1 MFYEHNLNQ
10 NKFCFQ
16 PQPSSGCCCFRWWW
30 RLRRTWLDSTGFSLN
45 FSGDKHKSWIQIWQE
60 KNVIEI
66 CAVNFFL
73 QFFFAL
79 LSFKLRRKISYVK
92 WMILCYFCSVFLQEC
107 FKILVKKL
115 TKPCFSNNYHYIY
128 LEIKHNVFR
137 CSSPRR
143 IYSVHDWERHQSDA
157 HLHSYA
163 GPSSRLHVH
172 VI

>member
-1 MFYEHNLNQ
+1 MFSATAIIRLLLFPVVVKAQKNMVGLNRVQPEFQRRQAQVMDSNLTREERNW
-10 NKFCFQ
+10 NL
-16 PQPSSGCCCFRWWW
+16 CC
-30 RLRRTWLDSTGFSLN
+30 
-45 FSGDKHKSWIQIWQE
+45 Q
-60 KNVIEI
+60 
-66 CAVNFFL
+66 FFL
-73 QFFFAL
+73 QLIFAL

-107 FKILVKKL
+107 FKIFVNKL
-115 TKPCFSNNYHYIY
+115 TKPCFSNNYHYIC